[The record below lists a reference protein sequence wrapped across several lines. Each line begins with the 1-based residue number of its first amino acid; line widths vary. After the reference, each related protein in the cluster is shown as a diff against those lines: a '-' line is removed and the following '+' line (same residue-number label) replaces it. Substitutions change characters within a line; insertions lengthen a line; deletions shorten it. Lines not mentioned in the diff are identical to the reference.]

1 MPFTQKPVVIK
12 RDGTPLVC
20 VRGEFYRAV
29 DPAYENSALDGSRA
43 AGRYS
48 PHNMRTLYLSSSPEG
63 VDAAMI
69 AHSSERSPEL
79 KVMAFE
85 VTAERIADL
94 RDADAM
100 ARLGVDPD
108 EAAADWQ
115 GDLAAGR
122 IPKPWAVRDTL
133 EKAGAA
139 GLIDPSR
146 KRPGLWHLTLFSW
159 NTSGVT
165 QVHPAW
171 RKTAR

>member
-1 MPFTQKPVVIK
+1 MPPTQPPIVIQ

-20 VRGEFYRAV
+20 VRGEFYRAI
-29 DPAYENSALDGSRA
+29 DPAYENSALDGSRS

-48 PHNMRTLYLSSSPEG
+48 PPNMRTLYLSSSPEG
-63 VDAAMI
+63 VAAAMI

-79 KVMAFE
+79 KVLAFE

-100 ARLGVDPD
+100 ARLGVDPE
-108 EAAADWQ
+108 EAAADWP

-122 IPKPWAVRDTL
+122 IPKPWAVRETL
-133 EKAGAA
+133 EKAGAE

-159 NTSGVT
+159 NTFGVA
-165 QVHPAW
+165 QVHSAW
-171 RKTAR
+171 PKSAR